1 MSHGELIADLKR
13 RAAVEDTVVSLFSET
28 ERVGLRRY
36 EEGTTEELVEQLT
49 PTVQKL
55 LERTCTVLGALL
67 TRYGSGEDDE
77 GFGDLFA
84 ETETD
89 STTEIVPLRSDAAAA
104 KSPTAA
110 IGDLAFVALTELR
123 QHQHRLQ
130 AHRPSLEKKEILSD
144 CGSALR
150 AIRKS
155 LYALEPL
162 LCEVEKTPR
171 MLPPRLG
178 SSLEVRRQYHKL
190 WSFAAATGAVDA
202 SNVRTALRGAGTR
215 IAILTGCEI
224 YHLLREDDRFRI
236 RELQERILC
245 WLREID
251 ENDERA
257 ATMAVQLWQDF
268 ALFVEMLRQVNLRE
282 ELLDHDRKVLRAAVE
297 ELRKNGEASVNSV
310 CEMLNSPTGVVGVDD
325 ALDELLRRAPSASVL
340 LQELSRVRGNLQD
353 PQAVAAPASRPVAL

>member
-1 MSHGELIADLKR
+1 MSDGELIADLR
-13 RAAVEDTVVSLFSET
+13 GRAAVGDTIVNLFSET

-36 EEGTTEELVEQLT
+36 EEGTTEELVGQLT
-49 PTVQKL
+49 PTVQAL
-55 LERTCTVLGALL
+55 LERTCAVLGVLL
-67 TRYGSGEDDE
+67 TRYGSDDDD

-84 ETETD
+84 EAGTE
-89 STTEIVPLRSDAAAA
+89 STAEIVPLRSDAVA

-110 IGDLAFVALTELR
+110 IGDLAFVAIAELR

-130 AHRPSLEKKEILSD
+130 AHRPSLEKQELLSD

-162 LCEVEKTPR
+162 LCEVEKTAR

-202 SNVRTALRGAGTR
+202 ANVRAALRGAGTR

-236 RELQERILC
+236 RELQERILR
-245 WLREID
+245 WLRES
-251 ENDERA
+251 EESEEHGA
-257 ATMAVQLWQDF
+257 VMAVQLWQDF

-282 ELLDHDRKVLRAAVE
+282 ELIEHDRKVLRAAVE
-297 ELRKNGEASVNSV
+297 ELRKNGEDSV
-310 CEMLNSPTGVVGVDD
+310 CEMLNSPIGVVGVDD
-325 ALDELLRRAPSASVL
+325 ALDELLRRGPTASVL

-353 PQAVAAPASRPVAL
+353 PQVVAAPASKPVAL

>member
-1 MSHGELIADLKR
+1 MSDGELIADLR
-13 RAAVEDTVVSLFSET
+13 GRAAVGDTVVSLFSET

-36 EEGTTEELVEQLT
+36 EEATTEEIVEQLT

-55 LERTCTVLGALL
+55 LERTCSVLGALL
-67 TRYGSGEDDE
+67 TRYGSGDDDE
-77 GFGDLFA
+77 GFGDLFS
-84 ETETD
+84 ETETE
-89 STTEIVPLRSDAAAA
+89 STAEIVPLRSDAAA

-110 IGDLAFVALTELR
+110 IGDLAFVAIAELR

-130 AHRPSLEKKEILSD
+130 AHRPSLEKKELLSD

-162 LCEVEKTPR
+162 LCEVEKTAR

-190 WSFAAATGAVDA
+190 WSFAAATGTVEP

-236 RELQERILC
+236 RELQERILR
-245 WLREID
+245 WLRESD
-251 ENDERA
+251 ESDEHA
-257 ATMAVQLWQDF
+257 AVMAVQLWQDF

-282 ELLDHDRKVLRAAVE
+282 ELLEHDRKVLRAAVE
-297 ELRKNGEASVNSV
+297 ELRRNGEASVNSV
-310 CEMLNSPTGVVGVDD
+310 CEMLNSPIGVVGVDD
-325 ALDELLRRAPSASVL
+325 ALDELLRRGPTASVL

-353 PQAVAAPASRPVAL
+353 PQAAAAPASKPVAL